1 MRRMPTDYE
10 LIFVTKGVLEMQIG
24 ASRFPVIGRGS
35 PMPVTCCYTVVCA

>member
-1 MRRMPTDYE
+1 MRRLPTDYE

-24 ASRFPVIGRGS
+24 ANRFPVIGRGS